1 MIFQQPSSIILK
13 VPPYFYPPHPVG
25 AHITVV
31 TTDEAHQHGAA
42 LEVEVTVISFFK
54 NDIAVGGG
62 EEGGVRGDQGQGEL
76 PQEGELWPGGQ
87 V

>member
-1 MIFQQPSSIILK
+1 MTLII
-13 VPPYFYPPHPVG
+13 
-25 AHITVV
+25 
-31 TTDEAHQHGAA
+31 
-42 LEVEVTVISFFK
+42 
-54 NDIAVGGG
+54 IAVGGG